1 MNPVYSQVF
10 EIINEQPVIDVHTH
24 IGGEGIRQARTLADI
39 VSYHWVNLE
48 LIRVGANVSG
58 IDISKNPD
66 EYITTVL
73 PFINEVKNTSNHWC
87 LMKILK
93 DLYGFEGRTLTEDN
107 WKALDEKVREAANDK
122 NRVKKVLEKGK
133 ISKIT
138 VPFRD
143 GMPYESDQFIP
154 YEYGEYL
161 FAPTMPIRLMEVAE
175 NNSGKIPENVD
186 ELADFIEKR
195 MKWLREKENVRVF
208 HLWIRD
214 SWEYCHCHK
223 EEASNLYHRL
233 LKGRTLS
240 IEEDDR
246 LVSFTADV
254 VADVAADCDITLQI
268 FHGME
273 FYNRHEPGSVSSYS
287 NEKFLRSMPKFAS
300 VHPGTMLEIYL
311 ATRITGHE
319 AVSIA
324 RSYPNIILSGAW
336 WHAFTPST
344 LSTFYRDR
352 LEMLPHTA
360 WNAFFSDGYIVEW
373 IYGKLQLSLN
383 RLAYTLSSLIDE
395 DLLQIEDI
403 PEIAK
408 NLLHDNALRIY
419 KV

>member
-1 MNPVYSQVF
+1 MNKTCLKVY
-10 EIINEQPVIDVHTH
+10 EIINELPVIDIHTH

-48 LIRVGANVSG
+48 LIRAGARISG
-58 IDISKNPD
+58 IDVSKNPN
-66 EYITTVL
+66 EYITAVL
-73 PFINEVKNTSNHWC
+73 PFFNEIKNTANHWC
-87 LMKILK
+87 LMKVLK
-93 DLYGFEGRTLTEDN
+93 DLYGFEERTLTEDN
-107 WKALDEKVREAANDK
+107 WKPLDVKVRESAEDK
-122 NRVKKVLEKGK
+122 NRVKKILEKGK
-133 ISKIT
+133 IAKIT

-143 GMPYESDQFIP
+143 GMPYDSDQFIP

-161 FAPTMPIRLMEVAE
+161 FAPTMPSRLMDLAE
-175 NNSGKIPENVD
+175 SNSGRIPESID
-186 ELADFIEKR
+186 ELANFIETR
-195 MKWLREKENVRVF
+195 MKWLKEKENVRVF

-223 EEASNLYHRL
+223 EEAANLYHRL
-233 LKGRTLS
+233 LKGRNLS

-246 LVSFTADV
+246 LVSYTADV
-254 VADVAADCDITLQI
+254 VADVAGELDITLQI

-287 NEKFLRSMPKFAS
+287 SEKFFRSMPKYAS
-300 VHPGTMLEIYL
+300 IHPDTMIDIFL

-324 RSYPNIILSGAW
+324 RSYRNIILSGAW
-336 WHAFTPST
+336 WHAFNPTT
-344 LSTFYRDR
+344 MSTFYRDR

-373 IYGKLQLSLN
+373 IYGKLQLTLN
-383 RLAYTLSSLIDE
+383 RLAHTLSSLIEE
-395 DLLQIEDI
+395 DFLQIEDI